1 MNYNHFWLRSYSTI
15 VGGKTAQ
22 GISNDLGEDVFP
34 KGKKFTLKMLNAVDD
49 YAHLISGKWTTD
61 NCNK

>member
-1 MNYNHFWLRSYSTI
+1 MLYDTKFEELQSVLVEKLFTI

-34 KGKKFTLKMLNAVDD
+34 KGKKVYT
-49 YAHLISGKWTTD
+49 
-61 NCNK
+61 